1 MKNKKLLITLAILMF
16 ALGFIVYD
24 MAKSDNTGLDIT
36 IYNDTKEDIS
46 NIMVNYNLSDGPVVI
61 DEIGKR
67 DKKLVNIK
75 PKGNFKKTVLKM
87 NIPNY
92 NQGKD
97 IVILDEVEK
106 NTTGKISVYIKMDK
120 NGQIEVNV
128 RKLFLKNV

>member
-1 MKNKKLLITLAILMF
+1 MF

-24 MAKSDNTGLDIT
+24 MAKSDNSGLDIT

-61 DEIGKR
+61 NEIGKR

-75 PKGNFKKTVLKM
+75 PKGNFKTTVLKM

-92 NQGKD
+92 NSGKD
-97 IVILDEVEK
+97 IVILDEVKK

-120 NGQIEVNV
+120 SGEPEVNV

>member
-1 MKNKKLLITLAILMF
+1 MF

-24 MAKSDNTGLDIT
+24 MAKSGYSGLDIT

-46 NIMVNYNLSDGPVVI
+46 NILVNYNLSDGPVVI

-75 PKGNFKKTVLKM
+75 PKGNFKTTVLKM

-120 NGQIEVNV
+120 NGEIEVNI
-128 RKLFLKNV
+128 RKLFLKNA